1 NCPQAIAFQIKAGT
15 ILGQLPPYEAFCL
28 GGSNSVRGWNDC
40 DLAVGRSFAEA
51 TIEYRFPIW
60 SIVSGEVFVDGGT
73 DLGSQSNVPGKP
85 GEILDKPGSG
95 FSIGSGLIVTTPV
108 GPLRL
113 EVATQDFTDE
123 WRFNLGVG
131 WKF

>member
-1 NCPQAIAFQIKAGT
+1 M
-15 ILGQLPPYEAFCL
+15 
-28 GGSNSVRGWNDC
+28 
-40 DLAVGRSFAEA
+40 GRSFVEA

-60 SIVSGEVFVDGGT
+60 NIVSGEVFVDGGT
-73 DLGSQSNVPGKP
+73 DLGSQENVPGKP
-85 GEILDKPGSG
+85 GKLLDKPGSG

>member
-1 NCPQAIAFQIKAGT
+1 M
-15 ILGQLPPYEAFCL
+15 
-28 GGSNSVRGWNDC
+28 
-40 DLAVGRSFAEA
+40 
-51 TIEYRFPIW
+51 EYRFPIW
-60 SIVSGEVFVDGGT
+60 NIVSGAFFVDAAT

-85 GEILDKPGSG
+85 GKLLDKPGAG
-95 FSIGSGLIVTTPV
+95 FSIGSGLIVNTPV

-113 EVATQDFTDE
+113 EGASQDLDGE